1 MKKWILSAALLLA
14 AGGLQA
20 QEVFDTLL
28 EKASQVVN
36 TNDVNDY
43 NTKINYFYFT
53 ALNYM
58 KTQARPQDA
67 AQYKVLDEQALA
79 MYKNI
84 MNKYPNYAFVRDVL
98 YPRAQKAMR
107 EKK

>member
-1 MKKWILSAALLLA
+1 
-14 AGGLQA
+14 
-20 QEVFDTLL
+20 
-28 EKASQVVN
+28 
-36 TNDVNDY
+36 
-43 NTKINYFYFT
+43 
-53 ALNYM
+53 
-58 KTQARPQDA
+58 
-67 AQYKVLDEQALA
+67 